1 MKSLIVYQPR
11 ELIHQAVRDVKTAS
25 DMRWV
30 ARVNG
35 SPLDHARH
43 ADFLRWAAQKRKRA
57 AAKLVCAA
65 YQIADG
71 LIDSVAPS
79 ITERAA

>member
-1 MKSLIVYQPR
+1 MQSLIIQEPR
-11 ELIHQAVRDVKTAS
+11 RLIREAVRCVKTAS

-43 ADFLRWAAQKRKRA
+43 AQFLRWAAAKRLRA
-57 AAKLVCAA
+57 AKAIAA
-65 YQIADG
+65 YAKTADG
-71 LIDSVAPS
+71 PSPTPILSKVA
-79 ITERAA
+79 